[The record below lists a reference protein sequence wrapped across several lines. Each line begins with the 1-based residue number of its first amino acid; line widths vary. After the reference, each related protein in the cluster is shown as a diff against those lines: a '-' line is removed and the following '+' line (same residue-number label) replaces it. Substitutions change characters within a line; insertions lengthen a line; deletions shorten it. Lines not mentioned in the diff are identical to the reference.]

1 MALGLSL
8 IQVRMSHVGP
18 ANTVRRYVCFARYE
32 LHLTHSERC
41 VAGFYKNTT
50 DNSSCVACHNHATT
64 LSRGAFLLSQCT
76 CVPGYHSTDFL
87 SFNTS
92 CLECGLGHWC
102 EGNQHRAPCAKVQ
115 VFVPFISVGTGNPA
129 WQGKRRL
136 ASACLREQV
145 NTSMDKT
152 YTLHPTPCTL
162 Q

>member
-1 MALGLSL
+1 MFVLCDMRFCHRFPHHCTVLR
-8 IQVRMSHVGP
+8 IHV
-18 ANTVRRYVCFARYE
+18 
-32 LHLTHSERC
+32 THSERC

-115 VFVPFISVGTGNPA
+115 VCVVHKRLF
-129 WQGKRRL
+129 GKSNLAGKLGERRL
-136 ASACLREQV
+136 ASACPPEQV
-145 NTSMDKT
+145 NTSMDPKS
-152 YTLHPTPCTL
+152 YTLNPTLYTL
-162 Q
+162 